1 MRNEK
6 GALHLEVLSAMP
18 GRIRFQ
24 LEKPIKSDVP
34 FLGIKGVTR
43 CRYNP
48 RIGTL
53 LCEYDQLT
61 ATEEQLL
68 VKIGAV
74 YAGLVGTALLHIK
87 HSEEEGFSMAPS
99 GYLALCC
106 IALDG
111 SLTLM
116 GSTLTRFTRWLS
128 VGATLAAVAEHGYQE
143 LHARGS
149 FDPEVMSVVY
159 LINSIGKTNGMQASA
174 LAWALTFGRHL
185 IPQEPREQ
193 VYMVRRAGNS
203 ISLTP
208 VKGNGDGD
216 GVAYAG
222 SMLQRGMEMMAK
234 KGERKM
240 LGCCPKPETWTS
252 RHQNSEFSHLSQS
265 DKCSGKSKNL
275 RFLAGFGTASQ
286 MFYQTDRRKK

>member
-1 MRNEK
+1 
-6 GALHLEVLSAMP
+6 
-18 GRIRFQ
+18 
-24 LEKPIKSDVP
+24 
-34 FLGIKGVTR
+34 
-43 CRYNP
+43 
-48 RIGTL
+48 
-53 LCEYDQLT
+53 
-61 ATEEQLL
+61 
-68 VKIGAV
+68 
-74 YAGLVGTALLHIK
+74 
-87 HSEEEGFSMAPS
+87 MAPS

-203 ISLTP
+203 INLTP
-208 VKGNGDGD
+208 VKGGSDGG

-234 KGERKM
+234 KG
-240 LGCCPKPETWTS
+240 
-252 RHQNSEFSHLSQS
+252 
-265 DKCSGKSKNL
+265 
-275 RFLAGFGTASQ
+275 
-286 MFYQTDRRKK
+286 

>member
-1 MRNEK
+1 M
-6 GALHLEVLSAMP
+6 
-18 GRIRFQ
+18 
-24 LEKPIKSDVP
+24 
-34 FLGIKGVTR
+34 
-43 CRYNP
+43 
-48 RIGTL
+48 
-53 LCEYDQLT
+53 
-61 ATEEQLL
+61 
-68 VKIGAV
+68 KIGAV

-174 LAWALTFGRHL
+174 LAWALTFW
-185 IPQEPREQ
+185 PPFDS
-193 VYMVRRAGNS
+193 AG
-203 ISLTP
+203 
-208 VKGNGDGD
+208 
-216 GVAYAG
+216 AA
-222 SMLQRGMEMMAK
+222 
-234 KGERKM
+234 
-240 LGCCPKPETWTS
+240 
-252 RHQNSEFSHLSQS
+252 
-265 DKCSGKSKNL
+265 
-275 RFLAGFGTASQ
+275 
-286 MFYQTDRRKK
+286 

>member
-87 HSEEEGFSMAPS
+87 HSEEDTNTILPTNQ
-99 GYLALCC
+99 
-106 IALDG
+106 
-111 SLTLM
+111 SLK
-116 GSTLTRFTRWLS
+116 
-128 VGATLAAVAEHGYQE
+128 QE
-143 LHARGS
+143 
-149 FDPEVMSVVY
+149 
-159 LINSIGKTNGMQASA
+159 
-174 LAWALTFGRHL
+174 FGH
-185 IPQEPREQ
+185 Q
-193 VYMVRRAGNS
+193 
-203 ISLTP
+203 TP
-208 VKGNGDGD
+208 
-216 GVAYAG
+216 
-222 SMLQRGMEMMAK
+222 
-234 KGERKM
+234 
-240 LGCCPKPETWTS
+240 
-252 RHQNSEFSHLSQS
+252 
-265 DKCSGKSKNL
+265 
-275 RFLAGFGTASQ
+275 
-286 MFYQTDRRKK
+286 

>member
-159 LINSIGKTNGMQASA
+159 LINSIARRTACRPA
-174 LAWALTFGRHL
+174 RWPGR
-185 IPQEPREQ
+185 
-193 VYMVRRAGNS
+193 
-203 ISLTP
+203 
-208 VKGNGDGD
+208 
-216 GVAYAG
+216 
-222 SMLQRGMEMMAK
+222 
-234 KGERKM
+234 
-240 LGCCPKPETWTS
+240 
-252 RHQNSEFSHLSQS
+252 
-265 DKCSGKSKNL
+265 
-275 RFLAGFGTASQ
+275 
-286 MFYQTDRRKK
+286 

>member
-106 IALDG
+106 IALYG
-111 SLTLM
+111 
-116 GSTLTRFTRWLS
+116 
-128 VGATLAAVAEHGYQE
+128 
-143 LHARGS
+143 
-149 FDPEVMSVVY
+149 
-159 LINSIGKTNGMQASA
+159 
-174 LAWALTFGRHL
+174 
-185 IPQEPREQ
+185 
-193 VYMVRRAGNS
+193 
-203 ISLTP
+203 
-208 VKGNGDGD
+208 
-216 GVAYAG
+216 
-222 SMLQRGMEMMAK
+222 
-234 KGERKM
+234 
-240 LGCCPKPETWTS
+240 
-252 RHQNSEFSHLSQS
+252 
-265 DKCSGKSKNL
+265 
-275 RFLAGFGTASQ
+275 
-286 MFYQTDRRKK
+286 